1 MKGKELAKI
10 LEEKYPE
17 HEIVIQEYT
26 GCLHSI
32 FSATEL
38 HAAEKGEMLKN
49 WDQSGDKNFNLKT
62 GKAKK
67 KVLLI
72 K

>member
-10 LEEKYPE
+10 LSKDYAE

-26 GCLHSI
+26 GCNHTI

-38 HAAEKGEMLKN
+38 IPAEKGQTLKN
-49 WDQSGDKNFNLKT
+49 WDSSGDGNFNPKT
-62 GKAKK
+62 GAAKK